1 MAIRSRLSQS
11 EHDMV
16 VIASADT
23 YPSTDRVYTNPNGE
37 TNYSIEG
44 QYPDVVV
51 LRATGASQ
59 ETIIEEIETEDSVNK
74 TERDQQWRKYASFG
88 CTFHLV
94 VPKSS
99 VAIARVLIQGIDVDL
114 LQWYVIE
121 NGQVYFGND
130 D

>member
-23 YPSTDRVYTNPNGE
+23 YPSTDKVYTNSSGE
-37 TNYSIEG
+37 RNYSVDGE
-44 QYPDVVV
+44 YPDVVV
-51 LRATGASQ
+51 LRDHGASE

-74 TERDQQWRKYASFG
+74 TERDQQWRKYASLG

-94 VPKSS
+94 VPRSMLS
-99 VAIARVLIQGIDVDL
+99 IARDLIQGIDVDL
-114 LQWYVIE
+114 LQWYVVQ

-130 D
+130 E

>member
-23 YPSTDRVYTNPNGE
+23 YPFTDKVYTNPNGE
-37 TNYSIEG
+37 RNYSVDG
-44 QYPDVVV
+44 VYPDVVV
-51 LRATGASQ
+51 LRDHGPS
-59 ETIIEEIETEDSVNK
+59 EGIIIEEIETEESVNK
-74 TERDQQWRKYASFG
+74 DERDQQWTKYASLG

-94 VPKSS
+94 VPRSML
-99 VAIARVLIQGIDVDL
+99 AIVRALIQGINVDL
-114 LQWYVIE
+114 LQWYVIQ

-130 D
+130 G